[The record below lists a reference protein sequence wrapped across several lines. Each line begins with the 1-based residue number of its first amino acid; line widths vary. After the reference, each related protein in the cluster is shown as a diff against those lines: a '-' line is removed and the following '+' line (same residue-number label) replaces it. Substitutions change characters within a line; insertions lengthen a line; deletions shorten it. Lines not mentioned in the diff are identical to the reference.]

1 MNVSYPE
8 KSTEKTTGHLL
19 FPYLLFEFKFTLFI
33 KNMPNE
39 VKNIKEIVI
48 WRETQNYQLPSN
60 NRLTNLLKTYNGLN
74 EQRLSKKLE

>member
-1 MNVSYPE
+1 MS
-8 KSTEKTTGHLL
+8 
-19 FPYLLFEFKFTLFI
+19 
-33 KNMPNE
+33 NE

-60 NRLTNLLKTYNGLN
+60 NRLTNLLKTYDGLN